1 MHFSSCWK
9 YLHRTLQDCW
19 QLHLIN
25 SGHAKETSASSLR
38 NGKYLLSTFPHP
50 YSDRSSSML
59 SFSKHLYHI
68 VFCKHSSKCV
78 LICCDPR
85 GTVHQTKSRSN
96 KAISSSYISLFY
108 CADASFTNFFV
119 ISGKVSI
126 CHRRWFCFYRYIVS
140 QPLKT
145 WKKGRAL
152 ADITP
157 QFDAPLPEPYP

>member
-1 MHFSSCWK
+1 MPRK
-9 YLHRTLQDCW
+9 P
-19 QLHLIN
+19 
-25 SGHAKETSASSLR
+25 
-38 NGKYLLSTFPHP
+38 LL
-50 YSDRSSSML
+50 
-59 SFSKHLYHI
+59 
-68 VFCKHSSKCV
+68 VHSEMV
-78 LICCDPR
+78 NICCQLFPILIQIDLVQCFLSQNIY
-85 GTVHQTKSRSN
+85 TISFFVNILLNVFSYVAIHVALYITTKSRSN